1 MNSSFHCL
9 LCSNKKNINIYIHKS
24 NMRDK
29 IWLSCV
35 CYYSDTYLVVMIFL
49 LRPRSNFDEI
59 STQLDIAEILL
70 KEALNTI
77 KQIKNKANL
86 VYIQT

>member
-1 MNSSFHCL
+1 
-9 LCSNKKNINIYIHKS
+9 
-24 NMRDK
+24 MRDK
-29 IWLSCV
+29 IWFNCV
-35 CYYSDTYLVVMIFL
+35 WYYS
-49 LRPRSNFDEI
+49 DEI

-77 KQIKNKANL
+77 KQIKNKTNL

>member
-1 MNSSFHCL
+1 
-9 LCSNKKNINIYIHKS
+9 
-24 NMRDK
+24 
-29 IWLSCV
+29 
-35 CYYSDTYLVVMIFL
+35 MI
-49 LRPRSNFDEI
+49 NFDEI